1 MQMSAGS
8 SLPSSEVAANPSM
21 KKLARQWLKLAE
33 QLEGQGAA
41 RPEIVA

>member
-8 SLPSSEVAANPSM
+8 SLPSSVV
-21 KKLARQWLKLAE
+21 ARQWLKLAE

-41 RPEIVA
+41 RTGIVA